1 MAMGNV
7 KALIIA
13 IPLLLGMVVLF
24 GSTPALAAPP
34 AGEII
39 IASGE
44 VIAIQSDSTTRPL
57 QRKSEFYAGETIQTG
72 VDAYTHLKFSD
83 GALLALRADSQF
95 RVDEHH
101 FDADSAA
108 NSSTILSLLKG
119 GLRIITGLVA
129 KQNPG
134 KYKVNTPAGTIG
146 VRGTD
151 FELVLDEEV
160 VIGFWEGSGYLINE
174 AGTFLFGEGEQPR
187 FARVAD
193 RRSAPMGL
201 TRPPRPLQ
209 DSRPPQESPPPDGRE
224 NTKDLEEFMRDA
236 FGRRGAREFQNLP
249 DRDTR
254 PLPPPTSVPL
264 PKPPERSPPPV
275 IK

>member
-1 MAMGNV
+1 MGNI
-7 KALIIA
+7 KALIFA
-13 IPLLLGMVVLF
+13 IVLGTLAVL
-24 GSTPALAAPP
+24 GTAPAWADIP
-34 AGEII
+34 AGEVI

-72 VDAYTHLKFSD
+72 TDAYAHLKFND

-101 FDADSAA
+101 FDVDNAA

-129 KQNPG
+129 KQNPD

-151 FELVLDEEV
+151 FELVLDEGV
-160 VIGFWEGSGYLINE
+160 VIGFWEGSGYLTNE
-174 AGTFLFGEGEQPR
+174 AGTFLFGAGDQPR
-187 FARVAD
+187 FGRVVD

-209 DSRPPQESPPPDGRE
+209 DSRPPLDNLPPDGRE
-224 NTKDLEEFMRDA
+224 NIRELEEFMRDA
-236 FGRRGAREFQNLP
+236 FGRHRSGEFQRPP
-249 DRDTR
+249 DSDVR
-254 PLPPPTSVPL
+254 PQPPTSVPL
-264 PKPPERSPPPV
+264 PKPPERDLPPI

>member
-1 MAMGNV
+1 MGNV
-7 KALIIA
+7 KTLFIA
-13 IPLLLGMVVLF
+13 IALGMLALLGDA
-24 GSTPALAAPP
+24 PALAATP
-34 AGEII
+34 AGEVI

-44 VIAIQSDSTTRPL
+44 VIAIQSDSTARPL

-72 VDAYTHLKFSD
+72 VDAYAHLKFSD

-129 KQNPG
+129 KQNPD

-151 FELVLDEEV
+151 LELVLDEGV

-174 AGTFLFGEGEQPR
+174 AGTFLFGEAGQPR

-201 TRPPRPLQ
+201 TRPPGPLQ

-224 NTKDLEEFMRDA
+224 NAKELEEFMRDA
-236 FGRRGAREFQNLP
+236 FGRRGQREFQNPP

-264 PKPPERSPPPV
+264 PKPPEHNPPPV